1 MDDITLL
8 AAGSCMVLAVLVY
21 LMWKSAIGE
30 DWKSLTRNEKTK
42 WRTEEENRKIGKST
56 D

>member
-8 AAGSCMVLAVLVY
+8 AAGSCIVLAFLVY

-30 DWKSLTRNEKTK
+30 DWKSLTRTEKKK
-42 WRTEEENRKIGKST
+42 WRTEEEERKEGKSA
-56 D
+56 